1 MVFWWDLQWLQ
12 CVGSYSLYLIYFS
25 NHLKTF
31 ILKTKTGRKLT
42 YRKIPK
48 KSPEAYIFRRPFL
61 RDLFLEGLIYGRKIA
76 FQNRLRLYWERNL
89 SLEIKG
95 ANFLSWKEIY
105 VSNLQKVFTE
115 TRLEDVDLTKTQPCK
130 HFISMERGNPSQES
144 QERTTRA
151 NSNIPW
157 HFFSTIIWHT

>member
-1 MVFWWDLQWLQ
+1 MKSVSIVANRCSFCILSIYLSYLDIRLSCHSNFLEYCENPKRYLALQAKD
-12 CVGSYSLYLIYFS
+12 V
-25 NHLKTF
+25 
-31 ILKTKTGRKLT
+31 
-42 YRKIPK
+42 PK

-76 FQNRLRLYWERNL
+76 FQNRLRLYWEGNL

-115 TRLEDVDLTKTQPCK
+115 TRLEDVDLSKTQPCK
-130 HFISMERGNPSQES
+130 HFISMERGNPSQS

-151 NSNIPW
+151 NSNIP
-157 HFFSTIIWHT
+157 

>member
-1 MVFWWDLQWLQ
+1 M
-12 CVGSYSLYLIYFS
+12 YLIYFS

-31 ILKTKTGRKLT
+31 ILKAKTGRTLT
-42 YRKIPK
+42 Y
-48 KSPEAYIFRRPFL
+48 PEGYIFRRPFL

-76 FQNRLRLYWERNL
+76 FQNRLRLYWEGNL

-144 QERTTRA
+144 QERTTRP
-151 NSNIPW
+151 NSNIP
-157 HFFSTIIWHT
+157 

>member
-1 MVFWWDLQWLQ
+1 M
-12 CVGSYSLYLIYFS
+12 YLIYFS

-31 ILKTKTGRKLT
+31 ILKAKTGRKLT

-76 FQNRLRLYWERNL
+76 FQNRLRLYWEGNL

-130 HFISMERGNPSQES
+130 HFISMERGNPSQER

-151 NSNIPW
+151 NSNIP
-157 HFFSTIIWHT
+157 

>member
-1 MVFWWDLQWLQ
+1 M
-12 CVGSYSLYLIYFS
+12 YLIYFS

-31 ILKTKTGRKLT
+31 ILKAKTGRKLT
-42 YRKIPK
+42 YRKSPK

-76 FQNRLRLYWERNL
+76 FQNRLRLYWEGNL
-89 SLEIKG
+89 SLELKG

-115 TRLEDVDLTKTQPCK
+115 TLHEDLDISKMQPYKYYVYTMSVYTKKAKPRVK
-130 HFISMERGNPSQES
+130 RN
-144 QERTTRA
+144 
-151 NSNIPW
+151 
-157 HFFSTIIWHT
+157 